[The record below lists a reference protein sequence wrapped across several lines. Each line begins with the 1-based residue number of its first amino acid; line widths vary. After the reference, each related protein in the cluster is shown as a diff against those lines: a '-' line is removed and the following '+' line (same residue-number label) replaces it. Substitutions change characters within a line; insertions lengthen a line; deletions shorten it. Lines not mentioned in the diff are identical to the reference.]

1 MIVQY
6 SQSSSSFLQESFL
19 YRGSNPSQEGSP
31 EPREHR
37 AESFSKAQGKVVE
50 LQVQRYSD
58 EQSFALFERRLAV
71 SQFASSSSSKATLSA
86 AEAPKDSNSAQAV
99 ADSILG
105 FIAHRLEQDKQNGAS
120 PEQLQSRLEA
130 GLKGFERGFG
140 EASSMLKDLDLLS
153 EKVQADIG
161 ETRQRVHEGV
171 DALAEDYNLQS
182 PLVGSKGN
190 ELDEPVKNDV
200 KAEAKEA
207 PVKQVGSSQTET
219 TVSAVRQEQVA
230 SIVSQSEPLRAPERL
245 QTPAAEYQSY
255 ELDYSRE
262 RTFQLEVQTRDGDTI
277 SIDAASLI
285 RYQESQHYLNNG
297 GDEFASASFKS
308 SEDYAAFINIDGD
321 IDEGEWQAF
330 TELFDQVRDLAENFY
345 EGDVAKAFDQALSIG
360 YNGEEIAQFSLNLQQ
375 TTSVRQAAVYQAIE
389 PQSSPWQQV
398 SSPVS
403 TLQQYAEDLLAA
415 SRDFS
420 SKGLSLN
427 LLPELMEASQKQSSE
442 EQQSFLKALLS

>member
-19 YRGSNPSQEGSP
+19 FRGSNASNEPAQGQGS
-31 EPREHR
+31 REYR
-37 AESFSKAQGKVVE
+37 GDSAAESRGKVVE

-71 SQFASSSSSKATLSA
+71 SQFTSSSHSTAKLTS
-86 AEAPKDSNSAQAV
+86 AEAPKDGNSAQAV

-105 FIAHRLEQDKQNGAS
+105 FIANRLEQDKQNGAS

-140 EASSMLKDLDLLS
+140 EASSMLEDLDLLS
-153 EKVQADIG
+153 NKVEADIG
-161 ETRQRVHEGV
+161 ETYQRVHDGISQ
-171 DALAEDYNLQS
+171 LAEDYDLQS
-182 PLVGSKGN
+182 PLA
-190 ELDEPVKNDV
+190 DEAD
-200 KAEAKEA
+200 EAKDITPITNSEA
-207 PVKQVGSSQTET
+207 PVKKSEAPSHEVG
-219 TVSAVRQEQVA
+219 VSAARQEQIA
-230 SIVSQSEPLRAPERL
+230 SIVSQSQPLQAPERL

-255 ELDYSRE
+255 ELDYSRG
-262 RTFQLEVQTRDGDTI
+262 RSFQFEVQTQDGDTI

-308 SEDYAAFINIDGD
+308 SEDYAALINIEGD

-330 TELFDQVRDLAENFY
+330 TELFDQVLDLAENFY
-345 EGDVAKAFDQALSIG
+345 EGDVAQAFDQALNLG

-375 TTSVRQAAVYQAIE
+375 TTSVKQAAVYQAIE

-398 SSPVS
+398 SSPIS
-403 TLQQYAEDLLAA
+403 TLQQYAEDLLSAT
-415 SRDFS
+415 RDFS
-420 SKGLSLN
+420 NKGLPLE
-427 LLPELMEASQKQSSE
+427 LLPELMEASQEQSSK